1 MMQSFFNYGRE
12 PDLIGMYM
20 QEATTARL
28 LTADE
33 EKSLA
38 TLMQS
43 GLQAMAQLEE
53 DATLSAAER
62 DQLAEQIAAGDAA
75 RQQFIHAN
83 MRLVMSIAKKY
94 RGRGLPFPDL
104 IQEGNLGLLT
114 AVDKFDHTLGYKFST
129 YATWWIRQAILRA
142 IDNKGRIIR
151 LPAHIQGK
159 LNQLYHAQ
167 QELEQKSGRPATVA
181 ELSAH
186 MDMPPEKVRKLIRN
200 RQRVQSLH
208 RPLGDEQDTELG
220 ELIPDE
226 EAQAPS
232 EQVNELLLTRDVA
245 AALDELPPREAEVLR
260 LRFGLVDPYQDGQ
273 TLEAI
278 AQKMGVSRERVRQIE
293 RRALRR
299 LRASTEN
306 QSRLRPYLRTS

>member
-20 QEATTARL
+20 QEATTAKL
-28 LTADE
+28 LTGDE

-43 GLQAMAQLEE
+43 GLQALALLEE
-53 DATLSAAER
+53 ETTLSAAER

-167 QELEQKSGRPATVA
+167 QELEQKSGRPPTVT

-260 LRFGLVDPYQDGQ
+260 LRFGLVEPYQDGQ

>member
-1 MMQSFFNYGRE
+1 MMNSFFNYGRE
-12 PDLIGMYM
+12 PDLVGMYM
-20 QEATTARL
+20 QEATTANL

-33 EKSLA
+33 EKL
-38 TLMQS
+38 L
-43 GLQAMAQLEE
+43 
-53 DATLSAAER
+53 
-62 DQLAEQIAAGDAA
+62 AA
-75 RQQFIHAN
+75 RIQVGVQAVERLENEPIPSAEERLKLEADVADGEVARQHFIHAN

-114 AVDKFDHTLGYKFST
+114 AVNKFDHTLGYKFST

-167 QELEQKSGRPATVA
+167 QELEQKSGRPPTVA

-186 MDMPPEKVRKLIRN
+186 MEMPLEKVRKLIRN
-200 RQRVQSLH
+200 RRRVQSLH
-208 RPLGDEQDTELG
+208 RPLGDEQDSELG
-220 ELIPDE
+220 DLIPDE

-232 EQVNELLLTRDVA
+232 EHVNEVLLTRDVA
-245 AALDELPPREAEVLR
+245 AALNDLPPREAEVLR
-260 LRFGLVDPYQDGQ
+260 LRFGLVEPYHDGQ

>member
-1 MMQSFFNYGRE
+1 MINSFFNYGRE
-12 PDLIGMYM
+12 PDLVGMYM
-20 QEATTARL
+20 QEATTANL
-28 LTADE
+28 LTGDE
-33 EKSLA
+33 EKVLA
-38 TLMQS
+38 ARIQV
-43 GLQAMAQLEE
+43 GVQAVARLENEPIPSAEARLQLEADMADGE
-53 DATLSAAER
+53 V
-62 DQLAEQIAAGDAA
+62 A
-75 RQQFIHAN
+75 RQHFIHAN

-167 QELEQKSGRPATVA
+167 QELEQKSGRPPTVA
-181 ELSAH
+181 ELAVH

-208 RPLGDEQDTELG
+208 RPLGDEQDSELG
-220 ELIPDE
+220 DLIPDE

-232 EQVNELLLTRDVA
+232 EHVNEVLLTRDVA

-260 LRFGLVDPYQDGQ
+260 LRFGLVEPYQDGQ